1 MFNFIYLKFLIQ
13 FNHKVRILSIE
24 CEFMFHERNI
34 QFEKQEYILDLS
46 FPYNY

>member
-1 MFNFIYLKFLIQ
+1 MFNFIYIKFLIQ

-24 CEFMFHERNI
+24 CEFMFNERKKKKK
-34 QFEKQEYILDLS
+34 KQEYILDLS